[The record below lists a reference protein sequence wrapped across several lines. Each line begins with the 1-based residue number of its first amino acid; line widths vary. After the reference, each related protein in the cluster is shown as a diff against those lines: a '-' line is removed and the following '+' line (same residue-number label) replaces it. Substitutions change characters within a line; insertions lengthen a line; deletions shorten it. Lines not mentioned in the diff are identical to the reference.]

1 MTKKLLGSGIVI
13 AMMLTSALSAFSAT
27 AASDSLMF
35 GDFEYTPRNTY
46 AEINAY
52 KGTDTTVEIPAEI
65 NGLKVRQIATNG
77 LCGNKYVEKYI
88 LPEGITTVGQH
99 ALCQNTNLKEIVF
112 PSTLKSVQF
121 GAISYDSALEVVN
134 FPEGL
139 ETIEGCVLYTCYG
152 LTDVYIPSTV
162 TSIGE
167 NMFCSSSYG
176 LEEFH
181 VDEKNESYC
190 SVNGV
195 IFTKDMTRLVRYPL
209 NKAETE
215 YDIPTTVAEIA
226 PSAFDTVTVL
236 EKLEIPDNVKTIG
249 ERAFSMATLNEL
261 RLPHDLTVLPQYCI
275 GSMRKLEKLYIPKSL
290 TTMGNVACTFFDV
303 MPTIYYEGTEEDWKS
318 IEIGSMNAD
327 FSSLEFVYNYD
338 YSTDISETLMGD
350 VNNDGAFNVSDVVLL
365 QKWLLAVPDTH
376 LANWKAA
383 DFCEDNA
390 LNVFD
395 LCLMKRALIEQRI
408 SEGQP
413 VLYCEGEK
421 IGESDEKGWY
431 STEYSDGITDKQLS
445 EHPEILEQLNK
456 VIAKA
461 DKLAVT
467 NMLEYNDWGIAD
479 YGEDCLYL
487 PYGDND
493 RILLCK
499 FGSDCGWL
507 GDSDVQKLVKLLV
520 ENGFFS
526 DKSLFSDFTE
536 FLSSKHPATKMSIVP
551 VGYSSGISEQSDK
564 WSDAITSTAELADYT
579 KLLYDSY
586 YDTMQ
591 HNMEAFSANYND
603 EFFAENVLLLKPIYL
618 TDSSPEYTIDMVTYK
633 DNKLIVDY
641 TERISGEGCDVL
653 GGLLGVVVVPKEN
666 YHGES
671 IEWKLTTY
679 DWNGIKSGYLAVF
692 SGEDDAG
699 TIHNTYVYKTDNGS
713 ENYGFD
719 FTNTTLNPKTLQETI
734 IKQGY
739 VTWTDSVFTEAE
751 KNGAYDYVK
760 LPGDSTHYSIDEF
773 REMFIMN

>member
-1 MTKKLLGSGIVI
+1 MKKRLFAVV
-13 AMMLTSALSAFSAT
+13 T
-27 AASDSLMF
+27 ASLMLAAAMPGVSVNAF
-35 GDFEYTPRNTY
+35 AVDSAEASVSAPPDTEAIELDWLPETEAEYQDFVNEYGHLSVHDRY
-46 AEINAY
+46 IIYCDEINY
-52 KGTDTTVEIPAEI
+52 
-65 NGLKVRQIATNG
+65 
-77 LCGNKYVEKYI
+77 
-88 LPEGITTVGQH
+88 
-99 ALCQNTNLKEIVF
+99 
-112 PSTLKSVQF
+112 ST
-121 GAISYDSALEVVN
+121 GAEVVVKQS
-134 FPEGL
+134 G
-139 ETIEGCVLYTCYG
+139 
-152 LTDVYIPSTV
+152 D
-162 TSIGE
+162 GE
-167 NMFCSSSYG
+167 
-176 LEEFH
+176 
-181 VDEKNESYC
+181 VKK
-190 SVNGV
+190 V
-195 IFTKDMTRLVRYPL
+195 K
-209 NKAETE
+209 E
-215 YDIPTTVAEIA
+215 YDISDELAPPGTPSKVVMVYVA
-226 PSAFDTVTVL
+226 VTPGDVQ
-236 EKLEIPDNVKTIG
+236 
-249 ERAFSMATLNEL
+249 
-261 RLPHDLTVLPQYCI
+261 LTVSQSKYWDPNAELT
-275 GSMRKLEKLYIPKSL
+275 EKESGTYVVK
-290 TTMGNVACTFFDV
+290 DDY
-303 MPTIYYEGTEEDWKS
+303 TIEEKTNSD
-318 IEIGSMNAD
+318 
-327 FSSLEFVYNYD
+327 EFM
-338 YSTDISETLMGD
+338 MGD
-350 VNNDGAFNVSDVVLL
+350 VNNDGAFNVSDVLLL

-376 LANWKAA
+376 LAKWKAA
-383 DFCEDNA
+383 DFCEDGR
-390 LNVFD
+390 LDVFD
-395 LCLMKRALIEQRI
+395 LCLMKRALIEQKI
-408 SEGQP
+408 SEEQT
-413 VLYCEGEK
+413 VLYCNGSK
-421 IGESDEKGWY
+421 IGASEEKGWY
-431 STEYSDGITDKQLS
+431 STEYSNEITDNQLS

-456 VIAKA
+456 VITKA

-467 NMLEYNDWGIAD
+467 NMLEYNDWCIAD
-479 YGEDCLYL
+479 YGEDYLYL

-493 RILLCK
+493 RILHCK
-499 FGSDCGWL
+499 FGGDCGWL

-591 HNMEAFSANYND
+591 HNMETFSANYDD

-666 YHGES
+666 YHSES

-713 ENYGFD
+713 KNYGFD

-739 VTWTDSVFTEAE
+739 VTWTDSVFTTAE
-751 KNGAYDYVK
+751 KNSAYDYVK

>member
-27 AASDSLMF
+27 AASYSLMF

-376 LANWKAA
+376 LANWKVAN
-383 DFCEDNA
+383 FCDDDR

-395 LCLMKRALIEQRI
+395 LCVMQSALIEQRA
-408 SEGQP
+408 SEEQT
-413 VLYCEGEK
+413 VL
-421 IGESDEKGWY
+421 
-431 STEYSDGITDKQLS
+431 
-445 EHPEILEQLNK
+445 
-456 VIAKA
+456 
-461 DKLAVT
+461 
-467 NMLEYNDWGIAD
+467 
-479 YGEDCLYL
+479 
-487 PYGDND
+487 
-493 RILLCK
+493 
-499 FGSDCGWL
+499 
-507 GDSDVQKLVKLLV
+507 
-520 ENGFFS
+520 
-526 DKSLFSDFTE
+526 
-536 FLSSKHPATKMSIVP
+536 
-551 VGYSSGISEQSDK
+551 
-564 WSDAITSTAELADYT
+564 
-579 KLLYDSY
+579 
-586 YDTMQ
+586 
-591 HNMEAFSANYND
+591 
-603 EFFAENVLLLKPIYL
+603 
-618 TDSSPEYTIDMVTYK
+618 
-633 DNKLIVDY
+633 
-641 TERISGEGCDVL
+641 
-653 GGLLGVVVVPKEN
+653 
-666 YHGES
+666 
-671 IEWKLTTY
+671 
-679 DWNGIKSGYLAVF
+679 
-692 SGEDDAG
+692 
-699 TIHNTYVYKTDNGS
+699 
-713 ENYGFD
+713 
-719 FTNTTLNPKTLQETI
+719 
-734 IKQGY
+734 
-739 VTWTDSVFTEAE
+739 
-751 KNGAYDYVK
+751 
-760 LPGDSTHYSIDEF
+760 
-773 REMFIMN
+773 